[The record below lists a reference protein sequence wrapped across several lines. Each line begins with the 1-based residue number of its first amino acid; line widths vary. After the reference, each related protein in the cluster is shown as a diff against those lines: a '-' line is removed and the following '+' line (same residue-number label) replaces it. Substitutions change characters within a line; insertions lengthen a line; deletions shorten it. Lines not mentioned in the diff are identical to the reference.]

1 MRKYLLII
9 FSLFLSTMLFA
20 QTKAVEASKLVKTL
34 EKNKKTSIVFGS
46 SVSLKGLSIKADG
59 SLVVPSLASEKIKI
73 IAGIDAEALQER
85 LSYKNLS
92 AYDIELVLKDVATK
106 TYEITKIAGIESVS
120 QYKNRK
126 EAERIAEEK
135 RKEAERIAEE
145 KRKEQERLDNL
156 TKNPVQVVNFE
167 AVNLSSS
174 ETSWLPLQ
182 IQDKL
187 KSNLQTYL
195 GMKTVV
201 DSKSES
207 ALKKLQA
214 ASESAARDE
223 NTAIEVGKITTAKFA
238 LFTKVRKIG
247 VNYVVA
253 VDFTDLTTGEQ
264 LASCLSKEYSKPE
277 YLYGSTGAVDEVTV
291 ALAEKLQIQINDLNK
306 NLLTNGTADF
316 SVDQQLELAK
326 QNEEQF
332 QKMMADYDAQL
343 SKLMTSND
351 INAIQNKKRIE
362 AEKAL
367 LKEKQNAERKRQE
380 ELQAQKQRQQA
391 DEKLEAERSIALKT
405 QRDKIAQEAAA
416 KAAEVRKLKMEKQ
429 GVLGQI
435 NILESKKKALVE
447 IRQGVENRC
456 IELYEQLEK
465 DRAAEKNRICNKT
478 YSTVELGSDGKP
490 TEAALKRREN
500 QITAS
505 YKSLTEKFFTDCASV
520 KNATSTQD
528 SALLAEIKADQKALT
543 VTRTVSSMGDELK
556 VSFGQYEGSK
566 NGWNAYLSLYSD
578 GILLYTDSF
587 IVNYETLSGKK
598 APNMETELNDSVIE
612 EYTSNV
618 DMYSSLLT
626 RGDPIIYFEIDYNV
640 AAESDDKPS
649 MYKFNFSTV
658 RVINTVSGKVTQTS
672 GLNKIQPRTMTPS
685 QDLRE
690 IVGIAA
696 KEKDDFISLNKLLE
710 LEIDLTLAEAKEEL
724 PEYKELTA
732 LFEMVKIPGK
742 NYEMM
747 TTEVTQKLYR
757 YIMGENPS
765 DFKGENNPVE
775 KVSWYDAIY
784 FCNKLSEKLF
794 LTPVYSVRGT
804 TDVTKWDYTP
814 HKGYSVS
821 GQVIQNIS
829 ANGFRLPTE
838 FEYVY
843 AAKGGQNYTYAGSNN
858 IDEVAWYENNSGRTT
873 HPVAQKKANGYG
885 LYDMSG
891 NVWEWYWD
899 CYGSYYLY
907 LRGGCWSDSA
917 NSCTVSGRNCFN
929 CAYNRNDLN
938 DFGFRVVRKM
948 DNALFGCI
956 AYSDGSVSG
965 EYDNT
970 KTPIGIVIEE
980 IDGVATKIVSLTETK
995 AKWDE
1000 AKSWCNNYRD
1010 ASGNSNW
1017 YLPSKEELNQ
1027 LCESQ
1032 ITVNTAINK
1041 IIAGGGTA
1049 TKLGT
1054 GWYWSSSQNNND
1066 KSLSWGQ
1073 DFSYGEQRNLNKSYA
1088 HSVRAVR
1095 AFTP

>member
-20 QTKAVEASKLVKTL
+20 QTKQIDASKLVSTL
-34 EKNKKTSIVFGS
+34 EKNKKTTIVFTS
-46 SVSLKGLSIKADG
+46 SVNLKGISVKSDG
-59 SLVVPSLASEKIKI
+59 ALTIPSLASEKIKF
-73 IAGIDAEALQER
+73 IAGIDTEALQER
-85 LSYKNLS
+85 LNYKNLS
-92 AYDIELVLKDVATK
+92 SYDIELVLKDVATK
-106 TYEITKIAGIESVS
+106 TYEITKIVGIESVS
-120 QYKNRK
+120 QYKNRKEAERIAEEKRK

-223 NTAIEVGKITTAKFA
+223 DSAIEVGKITTAKFA

-247 VNYVVA
+247 VNYAVA

-277 YLYGSTGAVDEVTV
+277 YLYGNTGAVDEVTI
-291 ALAEKLQIQINDLNK
+291 ALSEKLQIQINDLNK

-380 ELQAQKQRQQA
+380 ELQAQKQRQAA
-391 DEKLEAERSIALKT
+391 DAKLEAERSIALKT

-416 KAAEVRKLKMEKQ
+416 KAAEVRKLKIGKQ

-465 DRAAEKNRICNKT
+465 DRAAEENRIRNKT
-478 YSTVELGSDGKP
+478 YSTVELDSNGNP
-490 TEAALKRREN
+490 TEAAKKRREN
-500 QITAS
+500 QIMAS

-528 SALLAEIKADQKALT
+528 SSLLAEIRADQKNLA

-556 VSFGQYEGSK
+556 VSFGKYEGAK

-578 GILLYTDSF
+578 GIQLYTDSF
-587 IVNYETLSGKK
+587 IVNYEALSGKK

-612 EYTSNV
+612 EYTNNV

-649 MYKFNFSTV
+649 TYKFNFSTV
-658 RVINTVSGKVTQTS
+658 RVINTVSGKTTQTS
-672 GLNKIQPRTMTPS
+672 GLNKTQPRTMTPS
-685 QDLRE
+685 SDLRE

-696 KEKDDFISLNKLLE
+696 KEKEDFNLLNKILTK
-710 LEIDLTLAEAKEEL
+710 DLTLTEAQQKL
-724 PEYKELTA
+724 SVYKELMP
-732 LFEMVKIPGK
+732 LLQMVKIPGQ

-747 TTEVTQKLYR
+747 KTEVTQKLYQK
-757 YIMGENPS
+757 IMGTNPS
-765 DFKGENNPVE
+765 KFKFKGENNPVE
-775 KVSWYDAIY
+775 CVSWYDAIY
-784 FCNKLSEKLF
+784 FCNKLSEKCGY
-794 LTPVYSVRGT
+794 TPVYSVNGT
-804 TDVTKWDYTP
+804 TDVTKWNYTP
-814 HKGYSVS
+814 HQEDEIEGEVT
-821 GQVIQNIS
+821 QNTK
-829 ANGFRLPTE
+829 ADGFRLPTE
-838 FEYVY
+838 AEWEY
-843 AAKGGQNYTYAGSNN
+843 AAKGGQNYEYAGSDN
-858 IDEVAWYENNSGRTT
+858 IDEVAWYSDNSGETT
-873 HPVAQKKANGYG
+873 HSVAQKKANGYG

-891 NVWEWYWD
+891 NVWEWCWD
-899 CYGSYYLY
+899 SNLSGLRY
-907 LRGGCWSDSA
+907 LRGGSWSISEDF
-917 NSCTVSGRNCFN
+917 CTVSDWDDSYACFRDS
-929 CAYNRNDLN
+929 AYDRSIRS
-938 DFGFRVVRKM
+938 GFRVVR
-948 DNALFGCI
+948 
-956 AYSDGSVSG
+956 
-965 EYDNT
+965 
-970 KTPIGIVIEE
+970 
-980 IDGVATKIVSLTETK
+980 
-995 AKWDE
+995 
-1000 AKSWCNNYRD
+1000 
-1010 ASGNSNW
+1010 
-1017 YLPSKEELNQ
+1017 
-1027 LCESQ
+1027 
-1032 ITVNTAINK
+1032 TVN
-1041 IIAGGGTA
+1041 
-1049 TKLGT
+1049 
-1054 GWYWSSSQNNND
+1054 
-1066 KSLSWGQ
+1066 
-1073 DFSYGEQRNLNKSYA
+1073 
-1088 HSVRAVR
+1088 
-1095 AFTP
+1095 

>member
-1 MRKYLLII
+1 MKKHLLVIL
-9 FSLFLSTMLFA
+9 SLLFSTMLFA
-20 QTKAVEASKLVKTL
+20 QTKQIDASKLVKTL
-34 EKNKKTSIVFGS
+34 EKNKKTSIVFAS
-46 SVSLKGLSIKADG
+46 SVNLKGLSIKSDG
-59 SLVVPSLASEKIKI
+59 SLVVPALASEQLKFV
-73 IAGIDAEALQER
+73 AGIDTEALQER

-92 AYDIELVLKDVATK
+92 EYKIELVLKDVSTK
-106 TYEITKIAGIESVS
+106 TYEITKIDGIESVS
-120 QYKNRK
+120 QYR
-126 EAERIAEEK
+126 A

-207 ALKKLQA
+207 TLKKLQA

-247 VNYVVA
+247 ANYVVA

-316 SVDQQLELAK
+316 SVDQQLALAK

-343 SKLMTSND
+343 AKLMTSND
-351 INAIQNKKRIE
+351 IHAIQNKKRIE

-367 LKEKQNAERKRQE
+367 LKEKQSAERKRQE
-380 ELQAQKQRQQA
+380 ELNAQKQRQAA
-391 DEKLEAERSIALKT
+391 DAKLEAERSIALKT
-405 QRDKIAQEAAA
+405 QRDKMAQEAAA
-416 KAAEVRKLKMEKQ
+416 KAAQVRKLKMEKQ

-447 IRQGVENRC
+447 IRQGVEDRSL
-456 IELYEQLEK
+456 ELYEQLEK
-465 DRAAEKNRICNKT
+465 DREDEENRIRNKT
-478 YSTVELGSDGKP
+478 YSTVEQDSNGNP
-490 TEAALKRREN
+490 TEAAKKRREN

-505 YKSLTEKFFTDCASV
+505 YKSLTEKFFADCANV

-528 SALLAEIKADQKALT
+528 ASLLAEIRADQKSLT

-556 VSFGQYEGSK
+556 VSFGNYEGSR

-587 IVNYETLSGKK
+587 IVNYEALSGKK

-612 EYTSNV
+612 EYTNNV

-626 RGDPIIYFEIDYNV
+626 RGDPIVYFEIDYNV
-640 AAESDDKPS
+640 VAESDDEPS
-649 MYKFNFSTV
+649 MYNFNFTTV
-658 RVINTVSGKVTQTS
+658 RVINTVSEKTVQTS

-710 LEIDLTLAEAKEEL
+710 LEIDLTLAEAKEVL

-732 LFEMVKIPGK
+732 LSEMVKIPGK

-757 YIMGENPS
+757 YIMGTNPS
-765 DFKGENNPVE
+765 EIKGENNPVE
-775 KVSWYDAIY
+775 YVSWYDAIY
-784 FCNKLSEKLF
+784 FCNKLSEKCGY
-794 LTPVYSVRGT
+794 TPVYSVNGT
-804 TDVTKWDYTP
+804 TDVTKWNYTP
-814 HKGYSVS
+814 HKEFSIYGN
-821 GQVIQNIS
+821 ITQNIS
-829 ANGFRLPTE
+829 ADGFRLPTE
-838 FEYVY
+838 AEWEY
-843 AAKGGQNYTYAGSNN
+843 AAKAGQNYKYAGSDN
-858 IDEVAWYENNSGRTT
+858 IDEVAWYENNSGETT
-873 HPVAQKKANGYG
+873 HPVTQKKANGYG

-891 NVWEWYWD
+891 NVWEWCWD
-899 CYGSYYLY
+899 SYGSINRY
-907 LRGGCWSDSA
+907 LRGGSWYSLAGC
-917 NSCTVSGRNCFN
+917 CTVSYRHGNF
-929 CAYNRNDLN
+929 AYYRYNYY
-938 DFGFRVVRKM
+938 GFRVVR
-948 DNALFGCI
+948 
-956 AYSDGSVSG
+956 
-965 EYDNT
+965 
-970 KTPIGIVIEE
+970 
-980 IDGVATKIVSLTETK
+980 
-995 AKWDE
+995 
-1000 AKSWCNNYRD
+1000 
-1010 ASGNSNW
+1010 
-1017 YLPSKEELNQ
+1017 
-1027 LCESQ
+1027 
-1032 ITVNTAINK
+1032 TVN
-1041 IIAGGGTA
+1041 
-1049 TKLGT
+1049 
-1054 GWYWSSSQNNND
+1054 
-1066 KSLSWGQ
+1066 
-1073 DFSYGEQRNLNKSYA
+1073 
-1088 HSVRAVR
+1088 
-1095 AFTP
+1095 